1 MKLFSSFSLASE
13 KLSKYIIAIFG
24 AKIMRIIKSAK
35 RKFDGTDRMCRAKI
49 YYQLIIIILFVISIV
64 SFCTAFFTRD
74 FTPIFNNPLKIKL
87 GIIDLNSH

>member
-35 RKFDGTDRMCRAKI
+35 RKFQC
-49 YYQLIIIILFVISIV
+49 
-64 SFCTAFFTRD
+64 
-74 FTPIFNNPLKIKL
+74 
-87 GIIDLNSH
+87 H